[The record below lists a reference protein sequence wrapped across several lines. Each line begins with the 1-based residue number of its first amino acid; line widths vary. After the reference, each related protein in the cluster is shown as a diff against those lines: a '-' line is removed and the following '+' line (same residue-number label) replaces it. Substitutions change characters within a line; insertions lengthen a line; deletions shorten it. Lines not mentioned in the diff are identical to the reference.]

1 MIDDNVRDEEVYM
14 GGAFPNALM
23 KCLLTV
29 WDGVSI
35 PRLESGS
42 GPPFRCNGAGTQ
54 AIHTQALHFC
64 AQ

>member
-14 GGAFPNALM
+14 GGAFLNALM

-29 WDGVSI
+29 WDGISI

-42 GPPFRCNGAGTQ
+42 GFRVGRVRHGG
-54 AIHTQALHFC
+54 
-64 AQ
+64 